1 MISEH
6 EGMLRALTL
15 AKRGGGDVHPNPRVG
30 CVLLRD
36 GRVVG
41 EGWHRRFGGPHAEV
55 WALRQAGAEARGAT
69 ALVTLEPCS
78 HHGKTPP
85 CADALVAAGVCR
97 IVAAVADPNP
107 RVAGRGLQR
116 LRDAGLDVELGLLAA
131 EAALLNRPFTKL
143 LTTGLPWVTVK
154 VAATLDGK
162 VADHRGAS
170 RWITGPAAR
179 REGHRLRREH
189 RVVLTGIGTVLA
201 DDPAL
206 TVRDVPRG
214 WRDPVRAVL
223 DTHLRVSPDGALAR
237 TAREVPTLVLCGPD
251 APEAAARGLRAR
263 GVEIV
268 PVPLGADGR
277 VDLGLALRALA
288 ARELSPVLLEAG
300 GTLTS
305 ACLAAGLV
313 DELAWFVAPALLGCS
328 AARPAVA
335 LPGPREL
342 SELLR
347 LDDCTVRRLGP
358 DLLLR
363 GYVTREAAPGAAAD
377 AIAR

>member
-6 EGMLRALTL
+6 EGMVRALAL
-15 AKRGGGDVHPNPRVG
+15 AKKGGADVHPNPRVG
-30 CVLLRD
+30 CVLLRN

-55 WALRQAGAEARGAT
+55 WALSQAGVLARGAT

-85 CADALVAAGVCR
+85 CAEALIAAGVR
-97 IVAAVADPNP
+97 RVVAAAVDPNP

-116 LRDAGLDVELGLLAA
+116 LRDAGLEVESGLL
-131 EAALLNRPFTKL
+131 EADALRLNRPFVRLMTS
-143 LTTGLPWVTVK
+143 GLPWVTAK

-170 RWITGPAAR
+170 RWITGPEAR
-179 REGHRLRREH
+179 RVGHCLRREH

-206 TVRDVPRG
+206 TVRDVRRG
-214 WRDPVRAVL
+214 WRDPARAVL
-223 DTHLRVSPDGALAR
+223 DTHLRLPLESALVR
-237 TAREVPTLVLCGPD
+237 TAREIPTLVVCGP
-251 APEAAARGLRAR
+251 EASPSAAEALRGL
-263 GVEIV
+263 GVEVV
-268 PVPLGADGR
+268 PVAVGGDGR
-277 VDLGLALRALA
+277 VDVTLALSALA

-313 DELAWFVAPALLGCS
+313 DELAWFLAPALLGCH
-328 AARPAVA
+328 AARPAVD

-342 SELLR
+342 SELVR
-347 LDDCTVRRLGP
+347 LDDVVVRRLGP

-363 GYVTREAAPGAAAD
+363 GVVTREAAPGAAAD
-377 AIAR
+377 